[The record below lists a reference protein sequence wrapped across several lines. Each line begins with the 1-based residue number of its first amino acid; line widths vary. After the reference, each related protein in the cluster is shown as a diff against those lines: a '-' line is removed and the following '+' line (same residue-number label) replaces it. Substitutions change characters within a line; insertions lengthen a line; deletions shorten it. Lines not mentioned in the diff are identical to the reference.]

1 MPSWCLYAEIGL
13 EIAVG
18 IDLEDNASAVHL
30 QEIIK
35 RFDACSMVGDSI
47 LSKAFKTKLKA
58 VHPDKNIGKETDAT
72 ATTDLL
78 VTAWG
83 RLKDPTLRR
92 LYDNE
97 MKVKLK
103 VRTLK
108 HANPTYTY
116 THIYNRYRANRK
128 LGAPHDYHI
137 YIYIYIYVY
146 THKGLIA
153 KADVSGA
160 AEA

>member
-18 IDLEDNASAVHL
+18 IIFKINASAAHL

-35 RFDACSMVGDSI
+35 RFDACSMVDDNI
-47 LSKAFKTKLKA
+47 LSKAYKSKLKA
-58 VHPDKNIGKETDAT
+58 VHPDKNIGNEVDANV
-72 ATTDLL
+72 TTDLL
-78 VTAWG
+78 VNAWG

-92 LYDNE
+92 LYDNG

-103 VRTLK
+103 VRTHK

-116 THIYNRYRANRK
+116 T
-128 LGAPHDYHI
+128 
-137 YIYIYIYVY
+137 
-146 THKGLIA
+146 
-153 KADVSGA
+153 
-160 AEA
+160 

>member
-1 MPSWCLYAEIGL
+1 M
-13 EIAVG
+13 G
-18 IDLEDNASAVHL
+18 IDLEDNASAAHL

-35 RFDACSMVGDSI
+35 RFDACSMVGDNI
-47 LSKAFKTKLKA
+47 LSKAYKSKMKV
-58 VHPDKNIGKETDAT
+58 VHPDKNIGKEIDANK
-72 ATTDLL
+72 TTDLL

-103 VRTLK
+103 VRTHK

-116 THIYNRYRANRK
+116 T
-128 LGAPHDYHI
+128 
-137 YIYIYIYVY
+137 Y
-146 THKGLIA
+146 TQQISCK
-153 KADVSGA
+153 
-160 AEA
+160 